1 MNKDENHRVKRGSS
15 FKVKEY
21 KSLRTS
27 AYRIPLRRFLN
38 LWPLT
43 PEFQVKILSW
53 CRPFWEGTFCNLLI
67 HPFRAFAENILSAL
81 VCAIFRSVWEEIQVP
96 KTFNRNMPFW
106 NSALI
111 CNHCT
116 EFSRHSCSRISS
128 PGVGCSLILLL
139 FRHSLNASIW
149 CCAFNT
155 FFLIWWLG
163 RSVPSGLDKVI
174 DFHILGIGRKG

>member
-21 KSLRTS
+21 KSLSTS
-27 AYRIPLRRFLN
+27 ANRIPLRRFLN

-53 CRPFWEGTFCNLLI
+53 WRPFWKGTFYNLLI
-67 HPFRAFAENILSAL
+67 HPFRGFAENILSAL
-81 VCAIFRSVWEEIQVP
+81 VCAIFRSVWEGKKFKCP
-96 KTFNRNMPFW
+96 KRSIGVCHFW

-111 CNHCT
+111 CNGCT
-116 EFSRHSCSRISS
+116 EFSRHSSSRISS

-139 FRHSLNASIW
+139 WDTAWMPPFDFVLSTRFCDLVIGKACTIW
-149 CCAFNT
+149 S
-155 FFLIWWLG
+155 
-163 RSVPSGLDKVI
+163 R
-174 DFHILGIGRKG
+174 